1 MMNKF
6 IIVVCCCI
14 LVYSTDCFSDTVN
27 KNKVSTRAKHV
38 YGRSSDFSNFL
49 YLGISF
55 IKDINPTDTTYY
67 IKFKL
72 YAPDSEFCDDICFNK
87 AKSISFLAKN
97 GNIIDLK
104 MNAINALT
112 ESSKQFEDP
121 FKSVQI
127 DNYSTSITLKITK
140 EKLIE
145 LGAHP
150 FYKLILPY
158 YNNTSKVNNKL
169 VFIRPTVFTRR
180 IFIQKKINDI
190 LEN

>member
-14 LVYSTDCFSDTVN
+14 LVHSTDCFSDTVN

-55 IKDINPTDTTYY
+55 IKDINPTDTAYY

-72 YAPDSEFCDDICFNK
+72 YAPDSEFRDDICFNK

-97 GNIIDLK
+97 GNIVDLK
-104 MNAINALT
+104 MKGINTYT
-112 ESSKQFEDP
+112 ESSEQVEDP
-121 FKSVQI
+121 FKPSKI
-127 DNYSTSITLKITK
+127 NNYSTSVTLKIAK

-145 LGAHP
+145 LGSQP
-150 FYKLILPY
+150 FNKLMLPY
-158 YNNTSKVNNKL
+158 YNKTSKVNNEL

-180 IFIQKKINDI
+180 IFIQKKIKDI